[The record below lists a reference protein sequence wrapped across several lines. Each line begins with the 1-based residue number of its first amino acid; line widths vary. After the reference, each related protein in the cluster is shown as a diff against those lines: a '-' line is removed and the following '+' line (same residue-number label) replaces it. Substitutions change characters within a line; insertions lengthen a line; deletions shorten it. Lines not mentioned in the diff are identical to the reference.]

1 MRRLDRTISMRNK
14 VETRLKKCKKGGKT
28 AIFLLVDSENFN
40 STSSVEKMAKE
51 LLKASKTMKDFY
63 PVILVGGS
71 SATDQMGM
79 DRAVR
84 ILRRKTKLDSEIPT
98 ASMPDIIFM
107 LLIFFMV
114 TTVLREYS
122 GLPIS
127 LPKAKRIEKLK
138 SKRHT
143 SHIWVSKDGLISIED
158 KLYASDG
165 IRHVMYEKRVA
176 DPQLVVS
183 LKADERAKMGLISS
197 IHTELRKADA
207 LKLNYSTKT
216 AVD

>member
-1 MRRLDRTISMRNK
+1 MMK
-14 VETRLKKCKKGGKT
+14 
-28 AIFLLVDSENFN
+28 FN
-40 STSSVEKMAKE
+40 
-51 LLKASKTMKDFY
+51 
-63 PVILVGGS
+63 
-71 SATDQMGM
+71 
-79 DRAVR
+79 
-84 ILRRKTKLDSEIPT
+84 RKTKLDSEIPT

-107 LLIFFMV
+107 LLIFILV
-114 TTVLREYS
+114 TTVLRDYS

-158 KLYASDG
+158 KLYAADG

-176 DPQLVVS
+176 DPQLVIS
-183 LKADERAKMGLISS
+183 LKADERAKMGLIGE
-197 IHTELRKADA
+197 IHGELRKADA
-207 LKLNYSTKT
+207 LKLNYSSKT

>member
-1 MRRLDRTISMRNK
+1 MQ
-14 VETRLKKCKKGGKT
+14 
-28 AIFLLVDSENFN
+28 FN
-40 STSSVEKMAKE
+40 
-51 LLKASKTMKDFY
+51 
-63 PVILVGGS
+63 
-71 SATDQMGM
+71 
-79 DRAVR
+79 
-84 ILRRKTKLDSEIPT
+84 RKTKLETDIPT

-122 GLPIS
+122 GLPIN

-143 SHIWVSKDGLISIED
+143 THIWISKEGLISIED
-158 KLYASDG
+158 KLYSVKDV
-165 IRHVMYEKRVA
+165 RHVMYDKRSS

-183 LKADERAKMGLISS
+183 LKSDEEARMALVSG
-197 IHTELRKADA
+197 IHNELRKADA

-216 AVD
+216 AIN

>member
-1 MRRLDRTISMRNK
+1 MK
-14 VETRLKKCKKGGKT
+14 
-28 AIFLLVDSENFN
+28 FN
-40 STSSVEKMAKE
+40 
-51 LLKASKTMKDFY
+51 
-63 PVILVGGS
+63 
-71 SATDQMGM
+71 
-79 DRAVR
+79 
-84 ILRRKTKLDSEIPT
+84 RKTKLDTEIPT

-143 SHIWVSKDGLISIED
+143 SHIWVSKDGLISVED

-176 DPQLVVS
+176 DPQLVIS
-183 LKADERAKMGLISS
+183 LKADERAKMGLISA
-197 IHTELRKADA
+197 IHGELRKADA
-207 LKLNYSTKT
+207 LKLNYSSKT